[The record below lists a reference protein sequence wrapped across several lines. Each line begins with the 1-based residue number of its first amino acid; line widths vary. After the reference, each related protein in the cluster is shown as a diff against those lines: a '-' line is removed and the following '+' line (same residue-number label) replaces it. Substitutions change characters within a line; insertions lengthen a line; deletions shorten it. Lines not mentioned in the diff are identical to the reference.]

1 MGVFWNIVRAI
12 FIAAAIVAVAEFS
25 KRSPRYSA
33 LLLSLPIITISAFTM
48 SWFRHHDLVVISN
61 FAKETLI
68 LMALG
73 LPLFLPLIFCN
84 QLGMG
89 FWASM
94 GFGIVLAFL
103 AMGAWLLFG
112 PSN

>member
-33 LLLSLPIITISAFTM
+33 LLLSLPIISISAFTM
-48 SWFRHHDLVVISN
+48 SWFRYHDLVVISK

-73 LPLFLPLIFCN
+73 LPLFLSLMFCN

-94 GFGIVLAFL
+94 GFGVLLAFL

>member
-33 LLLSLPIITISAFTM
+33 LLLSLPIISISAFTM
-48 SWFRHHDLVVISN
+48 SWFRYHDLVVISK

-73 LPLFLPLIFCN
+73 LPLFLSIMFCN

-94 GFGIVLAFL
+94 GFGVLLAFL